1 MGSQMVGHDWVTEL
15 NWNFQRHLQ
24 QCAWFYHLLSICHSR
39 SSRVRLQ
46 KAEAG
51 GLIVNYI
58 LLTYRSRPPGGS
70 DSKESACN
78 AQVWSLG
85 WEDPL
90 EKGMAAPSSS
100 LAWRI
105 PCTEKPGGLQL
116 STMIIHAFYIF
127 VNLLN
132 QGKCLIYSEFEIQ
145 WLNRIESNPRLRF
158 ITGWIIQSSYKN
170 AFNVCCVSNTLL
182 DLGIWMNTRGRGL
195 KIWLWFV
202 NFHPF
207 TEPL

>member
-24 QCAWFYHLLSICHSR
+24 QCAWFYHLLSIRHSR

-58 LLTYRSRPPGGS
+58 ILTYQSRPPGGS

-90 EKGMAAPSSS
+90 EKGMAAPCSS

-145 WLNRIESNPRLRF
+145 WLNRIESNPRLKIHNRVNNPIILQKHIQCLLCIKYSARPRDMNGHQRKRF
-158 ITGWIIQSSYKN
+158 KN
-170 AFNVCCVSNTLL
+170 MTMIC
-182 DLGIWMNTRGRGL
+182 
-195 KIWLWFV
+195 
-202 NFHPF
+202 
-207 TEPL
+207 

>member
-1 MGSQMVGHDWVTEL
+1 M

-39 SSRVRLQ
+39 SSRMRLQ

-51 GLIVNYI
+51 GPI
-58 LLTYRSRPPGGS
+58 LTYIMLTYQSRPPGGS

-78 AQVWSLG
+78 ARVWSLG

-90 EKGMAAPSSS
+90 EKGMAAHSSI

-105 PCTEKPGGLQL
+105 PCTEKLGRLQL

-132 QGKCLIYSEFEIQ
+132 QGKCLIYIEFEIQ
-145 WLNRIESNPRLRF
+145 WLNRIESKPRLKIHNR
-158 ITGWIIQSSYKN
+158 
-170 AFNVCCVSNTLL
+170 VSNPIILQKCSQCLL
-182 DLGIWMNTRGRGL
+182 CIKYSARPGDMDEHQRKRFKNMTMIC
-195 KIWLWFV
+195 
-202 NFHPF
+202 
-207 TEPL
+207 